1 MMSDGISNALGAV
14 YVFILI
20 GVVVA
25 SFIESGTI
33 AAIVYYGLDLIHPT
47 VFLPMGLI
55 LCSFMS
61 VCVGS
66 MLGTVATVGVILIG
80 IGAAMGVPL
89 Q

>member
-33 AAIVYYGLDLIHPT
+33 AAIVYYGLDLI
-47 VFLPMGLI
+47 LSLI
-55 LCSFMS
+55 H
-61 VCVGS
+61 
-66 MLGTVATVGVILIG
+66 I
-80 IGAAMGVPL
+80 
-89 Q
+89 